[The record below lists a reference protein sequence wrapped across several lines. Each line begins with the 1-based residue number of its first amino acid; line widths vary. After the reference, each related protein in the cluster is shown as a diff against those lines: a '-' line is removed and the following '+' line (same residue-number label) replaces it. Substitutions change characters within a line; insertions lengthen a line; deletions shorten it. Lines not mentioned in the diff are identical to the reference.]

1 MIFRKCSQVVIN
13 INLTPFLTED
23 DTFSFPKTAFG
34 SAPIMFDG
42 ETTILECD
50 EERTVLDVI
59 DTEYFKITVLNGRG
73 DVENIYSFTEIPKMK
88 NSPLIGRVF
97 QPYR

>member
-50 EERTVLDVI
+50 EERNVLDVI

-73 DVENIYSFTEIPKMK
+73 DVENIYYFTEIPEMK
-88 NSPLIGRVF
+88 NSPD
-97 QPYR
+97 